1 MALKSAAEISAAA
14 HALLRRFYG
23 YTSFRPMQ
31 LDVITAAMQG
41 RDTLVLMPTGGGKS
55 MCYQM
60 PALLADGGV
69 VIVVSPLIAL
79 MNDQVAALTANGI
92 PAAAVHSL
100 HSESENHAAMEA
112 LMHARVKI
120 LYISPERLMAEID
133 RWSASL
139 PIALFAIDE
148 AHCIS
153 QWGYD
158 FRPSYLKIAD
168 LRREFP
174 QAVMLALTASATPEV
189 ADDIRLK
196 LQFRPGHQTFS
207 RSFARENL
215 SYIVRRCDF
224 KEPMLLRVLRGTTGS
239 AIVYTRSRK
248 RTREI
253 AQMLV
258 REGIAAQFYH
268 AGLAPEEKA
277 ERQNLWK
284 AGGVRVMVATNAF
297 GMGIDKPDVRVV
309 VHYDLPSSLEEY
321 YQEAGRAGRDG
332 LHAFAVLLV
341 TKADKALLTR
351 RIAEAFPP
359 KETIRRVYELAGN
372 FLDVAVGEGYNRLYD
387 FNFPLFCQRFDL
399 KPVTARNSLLLLSR
413 AGYIDYVDEVDTR
426 SRVMMLMDKHELYDV
441 RLDAASDRVLRLLL
455 RTYTGLFADYVNIS
469 EDLLASRLEQDRES
483 VYQSLLNLTRARVL
497 HYIPRKTTPYIFYT
511 TSREEPRYVNM
522 PLEVYEHQRQRLEQ
536 RIEAMKRFAF
546 SDADGGCRVSAML
559 RYFGEQPGGD
569 CGKCDVCR
577 SRRSGGS
584 SRNAGSVPLRQ
595 TIEYLASQP
604 GGRSVEHIAA
614 HASASVN
621 EVVDQVRQ
629 LADEGVVKL
638 TGMTV
643 EIVTKR

>member
-1 MALKSAAEISAAA
+1 MTCSNPDV
-14 HALLRRFYG
+14 LRLQARECLSRHWGYG
-23 YTSFRPMQ
+23 EFRPSQEEIVMSV
-31 LDVITAAMQG
+31 LTG
-41 RDTLVLMPTGGGKS
+41 HDTLGLLPTGGGKS
-55 MCYQM
+55 ITFQV
-60 PALLADGGV
+60 PAMMLDGVTLV
-69 VIVVSPLIAL
+69 VTPLISL
-79 MNDQVAALTANGI
+79 MKDQVDNLLSAGI
-92 PAAAVHSL
+92 RAVCL
-100 HSESENHAAMEA
+100 HSGLTLREQRLAMDRVYA
-112 LMHARVKI
+112 GNARI
-120 LYISPERLMAEID
+120 IYISPERLQ
-133 RWSASL
+133 SATFVDKL
-139 PIALFAIDE
+139 RPVKVELIVVDE